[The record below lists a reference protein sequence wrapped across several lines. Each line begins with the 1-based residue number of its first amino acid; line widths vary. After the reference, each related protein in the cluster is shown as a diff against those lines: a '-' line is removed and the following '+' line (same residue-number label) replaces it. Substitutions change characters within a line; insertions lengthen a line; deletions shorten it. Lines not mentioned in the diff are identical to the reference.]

1 MRFFH
6 LLLFCC
12 FVFQICLAQINPA
25 NITIARDKWGVPH
38 IKANTDAECAY
49 GLAYAMAEDNF
60 VEMQESLLAVR
71 GKLSQ
76 AKSKEGAIMDY
87 FAAAIDVKNLVDKK
101 YHTDL
106 SADYR
111 KVLNAYAQAVNT
123 YAQRH
128 PKEVLV
134 KGVFPINGK
143 DIIQGYTLAFTF
155 LANVQNDIL
164 RIIQGTIGQYE
175 DIPTGSNGFAVTAPK
190 TIDGATYLAVN
201 SHQPLSGPYAWYEA
215 HLISDEGLN
224 ILGATFPG
232 GTDIFVGTTP
242 HLGWTHTVNHPDFSD
257 VYRLKM
263 NPNNAT
269 QYWYD
274 GKWETLR
281 EETLKLKVK
290 VGFLKIPV
298 KRSLYFSKHGSVF
311 KTPDDK
317 FYAVR
322 FTSNRSVGAA
332 EQWHKMNKAQ
342 NFAEWKAALKTMGL
356 PALNVIYADTESNIF
371 YSSLGHFP
379 QRNPQYDYTKVLPG
393 DTSAVVWSDDEYLPY
408 DSLIRYENPAAG
420 YLYNTNNTPF
430 HATAKN
436 ENVAPSTISSSIG
449 YLKED
454 NNRAHRFREL
464 IEAQD
469 QISYEDFKRIKYDQ
483 SWASPAYNF
492 SFQNLESV
500 FQLEEKKYPQ
510 LATSIQILSN
520 WDRASDIKSEGAT
533 IFRLLL
539 HYAAEDLRAQGIYPN
554 ATPLTESFYIKHLQA
569 AQDYLLK
576 HYKTVRVPLGQL
588 QRHKKGNKSLAISGL
603 PDVLAAIH
611 SAPQKDGR
619 FKNIAGESYI
629 QLLRYTKNGVEI
641 ESVHPYGASNHADN
655 PHYTD
660 QMELYVNHQLKPMSL
675 DWEEIKA
682 NAERVYQL
690 K

>member
-1 MRFFH
+1 MRLFV
-6 LLLFCC
+6 LLLSLLF
-12 FVFQICLAQINPA
+12 LHAAAAQINPK

-60 VEMQESLLAVR
+60 AEMQESLLAVR
-71 GKLSQ
+71 GKLNE
-76 AKSKEGAIMDY
+76 AKGKEGAIMDY
-87 FAAAIDVKNLVDKK
+87 FAAAIDVKNLVNEK
-101 YHTDL
+101 YETDL
-106 SADYR
+106 SVDYR
-111 KVLNAYAQAVNT
+111 KVLDAYAQAVNT

-134 KGVFPINGK
+134 KGIFPINGK

-190 TIDGATYLAVN
+190 TTDGTTYLAVN

-215 HLISDEGLN
+215 HLISNEGLN

-242 HLGWTHTVNHPDFSD
+242 NLGWTHTVNHPDFSD

-263 NPNNAT
+263 NPENDL

-274 GKWETLR
+274 GKWERLQ
-281 EETLKLKVK
+281 EKTLKLKVK
-290 VGFLKIPV
+290 MGFLKIPV
-298 KRSLYFSKHGSVF
+298 KRQLYFSKHGSVF
-311 KTPDDK
+311 KTPDGE

-322 FTSNRSVGAA
+322 FQANRSIGAA

-342 NFAEWKAALKTMGL
+342 NFTEWKAALKTMGL
-356 PALNVIYADTESNIF
+356 PALNVIYADRESNIF

-379 QRNPQYDYTKVLPG
+379 NRNPNYDWKNVLPG
-393 DTSAVVWSDDEYLPY
+393 DTSTAVWSDDEYLPY
-408 DSLIRYENPAAG
+408 DSLILYENPAAG

-436 ENVAPSTISSSIG
+436 ENIDPSTINSSIG
-449 YLKED
+449 YLTED

-464 IEAQD
+464 IEAKE

-483 SWASPAYNF
+483 SWTNPAYNF
-492 SFQNLESV
+492 SLQNLESV
-500 FQLEEKKYPQ
+500 LQLDKKQYPE
-510 LATSIQILSN
+510 LATAIQILRN
-520 WDRASDIKSEGAT
+520 WDRKSDINNEGAA
-533 IFRLLL
+533 IFRLVLY
-539 HYAAEDLRAQGIYPN
+539 YAIEDLRVQGVYPN
-554 ATPLTESFYIKHLQA
+554 PTPLNEVFYVKHLRS
-569 AQDYLLK
+569 AQEYLLK
-576 HYKTVRVPLGQL
+576 HFKTVHVPLGKL
-588 QRHKKGNKSLAISGL
+588 QRHEKGSKSLPISGL
-603 PDVLAAIH
+603 SDVIAAIH
-611 SAPQKDGR
+611 STPTKDGY

-629 QLLRYTKNGVEI
+629 QLLRYTKNGVQI
-641 ESVHPYGASNHADN
+641 ESVNPYGASNRPDN

-660 QMELYVNHQLKPMSL
+660 QMKLYVNQQLKPMTL

-682 NAERVYQL
+682 KAERVYEL
-690 K
+690 E